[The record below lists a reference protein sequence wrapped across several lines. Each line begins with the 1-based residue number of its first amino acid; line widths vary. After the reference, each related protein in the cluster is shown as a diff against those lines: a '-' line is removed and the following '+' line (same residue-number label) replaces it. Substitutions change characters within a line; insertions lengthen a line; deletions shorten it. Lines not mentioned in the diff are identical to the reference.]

1 MSFIQ
6 IIEYE
11 TDRFDDM
18 RELGKAQMAQ
28 LPAPPEGFRVVATQD
43 RERPHRFL
51 TIVEFPSYEAAMAN
65 SARPETADFARKMA
79 ELCTKEPSYYNL
91 DVQYTMP

>member
-1 MSFIQ
+1 MSFVQ

-11 TDRFDDM
+11 TDRFEDM
-18 RELGKAQMAQ
+18 RALGKEQMAQ
-28 LPAPPEGFRVVATQD
+28 LPAARDGFRVVVTQD

-79 ELCTKEPSYYNL
+79 ELCTSEPRYYNL